1 MKVKAYSKI
10 NLALDVVGKRT
21 DGYHE
26 LRMLMVPLDFF
37 DEIEIA
43 YSDKMEYV
51 SNRAYIRF
59 DKDNTI
65 VKAFE
70 IMKETF
76 GIKDNFK
83 IVLNKM
89 IPTQA
94 GLAGGSTD
102 GAAIIRYLNNKYA
115 LKLNEE
121 QIKELCLKIGAD
133 VLFNYY
139 SKPALVEGLGDK
151 LSFFKLKDNYYVLL
165 VKPKKGVSTGEC
177 YKRLDL
183 NNIEHPDIDL
193 IMQKLKDGE
202 EVRPYLKN
210 SLESTAIKLCKDI
223 AKAKNDLK
231 MAGCDFSMVSGSG
244 SCIYTLDKN
253 LNKINYLKNKMSN
266 KGYFVRA
273 CSILNTK

>member
-76 GIKDNFK
+76 DIKDNFK

-133 VLFNYY
+133 VLLNY
-139 SKPALVEGLGDK
+139 
-151 LSFFKLKDNYYVLL
+151 
-165 VKPKKGVSTGEC
+165 
-177 YKRLDL
+177 
-183 NNIEHPDIDL
+183 
-193 IMQKLKDGE
+193 
-202 EVRPYLKN
+202 
-210 SLESTAIKLCKDI
+210 
-223 AKAKNDLK
+223 
-231 MAGCDFSMVSGSG
+231 
-244 SCIYTLDKN
+244 
-253 LNKINYLKNKMSN
+253 
-266 KGYFVRA
+266 
-273 CSILNTK
+273 